1 MRIGNGVIRGKAA
14 GAALTLWAGAAGC
27 GVEALRT
34 HLQLS
39 SLGPI
44 CGLDRPALFFLH
56 CPACPAALA
65 LLAAGTAF
73 AAISLGRRGGAVLSS
88 VPRGAG
94 AR

>member
-1 MRIGNGVIRGKAA
+1 MRTLRTGRAITERRAA
-14 GAALTLWAGAAGC
+14 GAALALWAGAAGC

-34 HLQLS
+34 HLLLS

-44 CGLDRPALFFLH
+44 CGLDRPGLFFLH

-73 AAISLGRRGGAVLSS
+73 AAMAIRGRASAPVRVA
-88 VPRGAG
+88 P
-94 AR
+94 